1 MAEIKKDLI
10 PLVEGEAY
18 TPGAGEF
25 VVTDDHSIADVVRF
39 AVSCSDKEDVEF
51 ILDNMTDDA

>member
-1 MAEIKKDLI
+1 
-10 PLVEGEAY
+10 VEGEAY